1 MYMRTWFRA
10 RRGYRWKVTALTGP
24 TAGQVQIATTAL
36 RNLRLTQLGTYAFA
50 TQYQVEVSVM
60 KNSVWGPYGAQCN
73 VSTPAATTQ
82 LSNCGQ
88 TLTSTSDVI
97 YANLVSFAAGYRFR
111 ISDPANPLVFQVLDR
126 SLREFRM
133 NLVTSFSVQYGKT
146 YNVEVAVK
154 NTDGTYLPYG
164 SVCTVTT
171 PQFPTTS
178 LEDAMCDDYA
188 VPTMDT
194 QIYAVSHPGAIA
206 YAFKLTGSGLPV
218 GGAEV
223 VKTLRAFKLSDFT
236 GLTPGATY
244 NVRVRI
250 IFNTTD
256 IAGPYGKVCTVVVP
270 AIARTN
276 EIVKA
281 DFTAVAYPN
290 PFADNFS
297 IDVRTAAE
305 SMVNVKVYDMTGRL
319 LESHNVSVAAMQSF
333 TVGDRYPSGVYNV
346 IVSQDENVRTLRVIK
361 R

>member
-1 MYMRTWFRA
+1 
-10 RRGYRWKVTALTGP
+10 
-24 TAGQVQIATTAL
+24 
-36 RNLRLTQLGTYAFA
+36 
-50 TQYQVEVSVM
+50 
-60 KNSVWGPYGAQCN
+60 
-73 VSTPAATTQ
+73 
-82 LSNCGQ
+82 
-88 TLTSTSDVI
+88 
-97 YANLVSFAAGYRFR
+97 
-111 ISDPANPLVFQVLDR
+111 
-126 SLREFRM
+126 
-133 NLVTSFSVQYGKT
+133 
-146 YNVEVAVK
+146 
-154 NTDGTYLPYG
+154 
-164 SVCTVTT
+164 
-171 PQFPTTS
+171 
-178 LEDAMCDDYA
+178 
-188 VPTMDT
+188 
-194 QIYAVSHPGAIA
+194 
-206 YAFKLTGSGLPV
+206 
-218 GGAEV
+218 
-223 VKTLRAFKLSDFT
+223 VKTLRAFQTERLHRT
-236 GLTPGATY
+236 YPGATY